1 MRRTHCT
8 ISTILLTPETNKF
21 DCGLNLHEKT
31 KLECPRNSTNASPVS
46 ALHSRNDLSS
56 LAVTMYEDVGDH
68 VTSGLEGI
76 VVCCVEVR

>member
-1 MRRTHCT
+1 M
-8 ISTILLTPETNKF
+8 
-21 DCGLNLHEKT
+21 HEKT

-68 VTSGLEGI
+68 VTSVLSEIGG
-76 VVCCVEVR
+76 VRHDCMMCEFHIQMMIEEEQRKINANNRTHH